1 MDLLKKLPPKIE
13 NKLQVAVEKDCELL
27 IPNPSDHEQCLPY
40 PIDTSEAVDLLTE
53 EQRLNMLI

>member
-1 MDLLKKLPPKIE
+1 M
-13 NKLQVAVEKDCELL
+13 AVEKDCELL

-40 PIDTSEAVDLLTE
+40 PIDTTEAVDLLTE